1 MKIGAL
7 ILLGII
13 FISIIIGISL
23 CINVHNNAKK
33 KTPEKIPQKPES
45 DPEPEPESEPEK
57 RYEPKRYNITYKENL
72 NEIMNLMDVYL
83 DSDVNDNTWESEVR
97 KEEFEHELEDLE
109 DYFRYEKRSF
119 IVKNFTRFTDD
130 DIAEKI
136 SNGFSVLFKEKTAI
150 GCLGNS
156 IYSVTFKLKRK
167 DAERRMDELHFLIAK
182 EKAEI
187 EEQIKKNKKKKAALK
202 RRLSL
207 NNYI

>member
-23 CINVHNNAKK
+23 CMNVHNNAKK
-33 KTPEKIPQKPES
+33 KTPEEIPQKPEL
-45 DPEPEPESEPEK
+45 EPEPEK

-72 NEIMNLMDVYL
+72 NKIMYLMDIYL
-83 DSDVNDNTWESEVR
+83 DSDVDDNTWESKIR

-109 DYFRYEKRSF
+109 GYFRYEKRSF
-119 IVKNFTRFTDD
+119 IVKNFTRFTDS

-187 EEQIKKNKKKKAALK
+187 EEQIKKNKEKKAALK
-202 RRLSL
+202 RGLSL